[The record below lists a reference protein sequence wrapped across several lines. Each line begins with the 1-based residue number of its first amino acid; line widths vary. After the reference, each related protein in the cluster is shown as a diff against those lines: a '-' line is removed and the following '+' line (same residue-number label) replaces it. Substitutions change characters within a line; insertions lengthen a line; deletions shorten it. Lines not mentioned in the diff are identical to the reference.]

1 MDKICCIVLN
11 YNDASTTLSLTE
23 ELMASRLLT
32 DLVVVDN
39 CSTDDSWERLA
50 VLKSRSANER
60 SSEGGEGGKRAWG
73 PAVHLLRTEKN
84 GGYGAGNQAGIDYA
98 MANLAP
104 DYIAIANPD
113 IHVSDRCIFRVK
125 EALRRQENGAAASAW
140 VKSPQGRRLF
150 SYWDLLPMWKDL
162 LDTEAVCRRIFRP
175 WLITPVGRLPRGDDE
190 KSRIV
195 GALPGSFFMLKMSC
209 FNREEAGNIF
219 DKNIFLYYEEKVLAR
234 KLAARG
240 LAELL
245 VTDVSYIHAHSVSI
259 DKSIRGMTAKQ
270 RLLHESKLYY
280 YKTYLG
286 AGMIKLTA
294 ARAFLRL
301 VLAEAWL
308 LSGGWRK

>member
-11 YNDASTTLSLTE
+11 YNDAPTTLSLTE

-50 VLKSRSANER
+50 VLKRRSANER
-60 SSEGGEGGKRAWG
+60 SSEGGEGGKRACG

-104 DYIAIANPD
+104 
-113 IHVSDRCIFRVK
+113 DRCIFRVK

-209 FNREEAGNIF
+209 FSREEAGNIF
-219 DKNIFLYYEEKVLAR
+219 DKSIFLYYEEKVLAR
-234 KLAARG
+234 KLEARG

-301 VLAEAWL
+301 VLAEVWL